1 MSDLPVILKLQGRR
15 CIVVGGGGVALRR
28 VSALLAAGAR
38 VTVISPAMHASL
50 KDMTGVTFIERKYQP
65 GDLAGAF
72 LVVIATNDPAVNAA
86 VAGEARAQHAL
97 VNRAD
102 APEESDLVIP
112 SHAHHGHVTLA
123 VHTHGVSASAAAT
136 IRRELSASLRPHW
149 QPLLEAAAC
158 WRSRI
163 QQAISDPDERH
174 HRLVALTSP
183 EAITLFQTR
192 GSDALNDYYAQLADP
207 SVPFQPKGAS
217 A

>member
-1 MSDLPVILKLQGRR
+1 M
-15 CIVVGGGGVALRR
+15 VVGGGDVAVRR
-28 VSALLAAGAR
+28 VSALLAAEAQ
-38 VTVISPAMHASL
+38 VTVISPAMHESL
-50 KDMTGVTFIERKYQP
+50 QNQQGVTLIPRKYQP
-65 GDLAGAF
+65 GDLAGAL
-72 LVVIATNDPAVNAA
+72 LVVIATDDPAVNAA
-86 VAGEARAQHAL
+86 VAGEAKAQHAL

-112 SHAHHGHVTLA
+112 SHAHHGHVTVA

-149 QPLLEAAAC
+149 QPLLEAAAT

-163 QQAISDPDERH
+163 QQAISDPDDRH

-183 EAITLFQTR
+183 EAITIFQTR
-192 GSDALNDYYAQLADP
+192 GAEALADYYAQLADP
-207 SVPFQPKGAS
+207 AIPFPTKGGS